1 MGLMT
6 GFALAI
12 AAAAGTAHAQD
23 RPAEDP
29 SIVVRGQTGVPP
41 QEARKFVRQ
50 VVTGTEGQ
58 LARFAEPVCPFV
70 LGLPQQY
77 AA

>member
-1 MGLMT
+1 MRMGLMT

-29 SIVVRGQTGVPP
+29 SIVVCA
-41 QEARKFVRQ
+41 ARRAFRPRRRASSF
-50 VVTGTEGQ
+50 GR
-58 LARFAEPVCPFV
+58 L
-70 LGLPQQY
+70 
-77 AA
+77 